1 MTMAP
6 YLQPAPL
13 SQLSIEALQNV
24 LFRVIRSRDSVY
36 YEHDEDT
43 GQVREI
49 LEENVR
55 EEVLGYVSDMLPS
68 CLQTKLILNLVRMSE
83 LQSPHLVI
91 QLLFSEKL
99 QDLTLEL
106 THAGSDF
113 MSKIAAEEGRGARI
127 SAEDIAKT
135 LDAFERIFS
144 ERPPSEF
151 RYLQKFLLV
160 DTSEDP
166 DFQGDPINNLT
177 NTNREGGAGRGRG
190 AWAGLMGR
198 VQRVAGRLALCPS
211 LTTIVLPFA
220 SDLVLA
226 AVSEC
231 PNLSMFQNV
240 YRSGIIFNTN
250 SVDM

>member
-1 MTMAP
+1 MAP

-13 SQLSIEALQNV
+13 AQLSIEALQNV

-36 YEHDEDT
+36 YEHDENT

-55 EEVLGYVSDMLPS
+55 EEVLGYVCDMLPS
-68 CLQTKLILNLVRMSE
+68 CLQTKMILNLVRMSE

-91 QLLFSEKL
+91 ELLFSEKL
-99 QDLTLEL
+99 QNLTLEL

-135 LDAFERIFS
+135 LDAFERIFT
-144 ERPPSEF
+144 ERSPSEF

-166 DFQGDPINNLT
+166 DFQGDPLNNLT
-177 NTNREGGAGRGRG
+177 NTNREGGGGRG
-190 AWAGLMGR
+190 ARFIGVDVIRMPFKNIPTLILLLNFCTYIILVFKFIKGILFLFDLDGETR
-198 VQRVAGRLALCPS
+198 GKNNAL
-211 LTTIVLPFA
+211 
-220 SDLVLA
+220 
-226 AVSEC
+226 
-231 PNLSMFQNV
+231 
-240 YRSGIIFNTN
+240 
-250 SVDM
+250 

>member
-1 MTMAP
+1 M
-6 YLQPAPL
+6 
-13 SQLSIEALQNV
+13 
-24 LFRVIRSRDSVY
+24 
-36 YEHDEDT
+36 
-43 GQVREI
+43 
-49 LEENVR
+49 
-55 EEVLGYVSDMLPS
+55 LGYVSDMLPS
-68 CLQTKLILNLVRMSE
+68 CLQTKMILNLVRMSE

-99 QDLTLEL
+99 QNLTLEL

-135 LDAFERIFS
+135 LDAFERIFT
-144 ERPPSEF
+144 ERSPSEF

-166 DFQGDPINNLT
+166 DFQGDPLNNLT
-177 NTNREGGAGRGRG
+177 NTNRGRGRG
-190 AWAGLMGR
+190 GWAGLMGR
-198 VQRVAGRLALCPS
+198 VQRVAGRLALCPR

-240 YRSGIIFNTN
+240 YRSGI
-250 SVDM
+250 V